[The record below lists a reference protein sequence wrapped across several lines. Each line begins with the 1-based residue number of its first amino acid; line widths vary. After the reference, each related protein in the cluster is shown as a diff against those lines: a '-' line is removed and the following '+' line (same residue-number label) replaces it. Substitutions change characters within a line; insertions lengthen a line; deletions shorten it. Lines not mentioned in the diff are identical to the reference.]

1 MTGEQLSTLV
11 NIGSA
16 GAVIAVVVL
25 FLQFISKRDE
35 DWRNF
40 FTQIR
45 QTDSEAMTR
54 LANVIDKL
62 TARVESLE
70 DKFDRH
76 DAAEMEMFRELLI
89 NKERKTQ
96 PRKST

>member
-54 LANVIDKL
+54 LAIVIDKL

-76 DAAEMEMFRELLI
+76 DAAEMEMLRGMLSHGSE
-89 NKERKTQ
+89 KVR
-96 PRKST
+96 